1 MGTFYNLI
9 TIITTITTPTSSDF
23 IKIIVRSYL
32 HLVHRFKKEGVMNL
46 IFEIDI
52 YIYIYIL
59 QHSPCNDIDTLNI
72 IHIA

>member
-23 IKIIVRSYL
+23 IIVRSYL

-52 YIYIYIL
+52 YIYIL

>member
-9 TIITTITTPTSSDF
+9 ITTATTSSDF

-32 HLVHRFKKEGVMNL
+32 HLAHRFKKEGGIMNL

-52 YIYIYIL
+52 YICML
-59 QHSPCNDIDTLNI
+59 QYSLCNDIDTLNI